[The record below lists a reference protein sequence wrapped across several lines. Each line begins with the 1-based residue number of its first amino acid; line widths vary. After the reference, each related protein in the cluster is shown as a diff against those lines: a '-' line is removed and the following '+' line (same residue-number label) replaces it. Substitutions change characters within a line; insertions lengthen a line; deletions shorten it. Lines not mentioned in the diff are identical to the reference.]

1 MAILSIN
8 IDRLRRDIDN
18 LARFTRGPGPGVTRL
33 TFSEEDRA
41 ARAYLRDQ
49 MEAIGLRVVELPP
62 GIMIGRL
69 ESTTAGGPA
78 VMAGSHIDS
87 VLQGGRFDGIVG
99 VAGALEVARVLVDNQ
114 VPIRNPYE
122 VVILPEEEGTSFGA
136 VLTGSKAWVGQ
147 LTSDRLGQMRRADGV
162 TYLEAMERY
171 GLPASGL
178 DAHRLHRGRAKAF
191 LELHIE
197 QSVVLEEAA
206 VQIGVVTT
214 VTGIRGFDATLVGIA
229 NHAGATPMAR
239 RRAAHG
245 RTRTVHA
252 DAGCPYGLHGRTNR
266 MQSRRPQCHSRR
278 GPAQHRL
285 PRHRESGRE
294 VGETRVVSRG
304 DRDAPRTE
312 TRARSSGRKR
322 AGLACSTASRS
333 PRRDRRP
340 PWTLRNEDAQWCRA
354 RCADHGERHRR
365 RNDFRAEP
373 RGPQS
378 LPRGVHGAP
387 GHRARRERAARCGAR
402 PDERL
407 ATGRQACDSPRP
419 RWTDSPSSRRP
430 SSPGD
435 GAP

>member
-239 RRAAHG
+239 RRDALAGAAQLMAELERFTPTLGAH
-245 RTRTVHA
+245 TVCTVGQIA
-252 DAGCPYGLHGRTNR
+252 CSPG
-266 MQSRRPQCHSRR
+266 SRNVIPGEVRLSIDFRDIENLDVKWAKLASYLEEIATRR
-278 GPAQHRL
+278 GLKLALGQVAGSEPVSLAPPLQDLLDGIVVR
-285 PRHRESGRE
+285 RGFSGMRM
-294 VGETRVVSRG
+294 
-304 DRDAPRTE
+304 P
-312 TRARSSGRKR
+312 SG
-322 AGLACSTASRS
+322 AVH
-333 PRRDRRP
+333 
-340 PWTLRNEDAQWCRA
+340 DAQIMASVTDVGMIFVPSREGRSHCPEEFTA
-354 RCADHGERHRR
+354 PPDIERGG
-365 RNDFRAEP
+365 NVLLDAV
-373 RGPQS
+373 
-378 LPRGVHGAP
+378 LALTGA
-387 GHRARRERAARCGAR
+387 
-402 PDERL
+402 
-407 ATGRQACDSPRP
+407 
-419 RWTDSPSSRRP
+419 
-430 SSPGD
+430 
-435 GAP
+435 